1 MISEERSRAITYIRV
16 GSMLAIVLCHI
27 LQAYSSRWALVFN
40 IGVQAFIAL
49 SGYLYGEKLI
59 ADWKQWGVGRVK
71 RVYVPLLLFLI
82 AVLPFYLFF
91 HRDVFSWKA
100 YSVYLLN
107 LQGIPF
113 VTGGKMIAGI
123 RHLWFLTAIMIAYF
137 STPILQRLMQKAP
150 IVFPLLLLCTGFGYW
165 LVPGQWMFLLS
176 WIFLYAICYLYV
188 NIKNTRI
195 YDIGLIVIEM
205 VLVGIVL
212 SNTDIITD
220 YFNPINRAFHD
231 LTGVCVVIFGV
242 KLLSKLKAKIIPK
255 PVKVLDKYSFQIF
268 IVHYFFVIG
277 PFSVAHISPKVTI
290 NIILI
295 IAITIV
301 STIVFVQLNKL
312 ANKVL
317 FDRMFKF
324 VESR

>member
-1 MISEERSRAITYIRV
+1 
-16 GSMLAIVLCHI
+16 MLAIVLCHI
-27 LQAYSSRWALVFN
+27 LQAYSNRWAFVFN
-40 IGVQAFIAL
+40 VGVQAFIAL

-59 ADWKQWGVGRVK
+59 ADWKRWGVGRVK
-71 RVYVPLLLFLI
+71 RIYVPLLLFLVV
-82 AVLPFYLFF
+82 VLPFYLIF

-137 STPILQRLMQKAP
+137 STPILQCLKKKAKE
-150 IVFPLLLLCTGFGYW
+150 VFPLLLLCIGVGYW
-165 LVPGQWMFLLS
+165 LIPCQWMFFLS

-188 NIKNTRI
+188 NIKDTRI
-195 YDIGLIVIEM
+195 YDMGLIIIEII
-205 VLVGIVL
+205 LVGIML
-212 SNTDIITD
+212 SNRNSITD

-242 KLLSKLKAKIIPK
+242 KLLSKLKTKDIPR

-277 PFSVAHISPKVTI
+277 PFSVAHVSSNITI

-317 FDRMFKF
+317 FDRMLKR
-324 VESR
+324 VELR